1 MNNSKELVTI
11 PEKVGAFITHQ
22 KAKGKNFFTS
32 LENLKYEL
40 EILMWI
46 TKDDNE
52 DKFLSAWVS
61 GFKIKEEEKYL
72 VKLKNKDKAVDY
84 LVNTELNG
92 YRFFGNLYTQNR
104 EHTRKELEDAGF
116 SWVFDCPGIEI
127 EEVECWEIYEY

>member
-72 VKLKNKDKAVDY
+72 VKLKNKDEAVDY

-92 YRFFGNLYTQNR
+92 YRFFSNLYTQNR
-104 EHTRKELEDAGF
+104 EHTRKELEGAGF
-116 SWVFDCPGIEI
+116 GWVFDCEGIEI
-127 EEVECWEIYEY
+127 EEVE

>member
-1 MNNSKELVTI
+1 MNNSKEVVTI

-22 KAKGKNFFTS
+22 KTKGKNFFTS

-72 VKLKNKDKAVDY
+72 VKLKNKDEAVDY

-92 YRFFGNLYTQNR
+92 YRFFSNLYTQNR
-104 EHTRKELEDAGF
+104 EHTRKELEEAGF
-116 SWVFDCPGIEI
+116 GWVFDCPGIEI
-127 EEVECWEIYEY
+127 EEVKE

>member
-22 KAKGKNFFTS
+22 KTKGKNFFTS

-52 DKFLSAWVS
+52 YKFLSAWVS

-72 VKLKNKDKAVDY
+72 VKLKNKDEAVDY

-92 YRFFGNLYTQNR
+92 YRFFSNLYTQNR
-104 EHTRKELEDAGF
+104 EHTRKELEEAGF
-116 SWVFDCPGIEI
+116 GWVFDCPGIEI
-127 EEVECWEIYEY
+127 EEVE

>member
-22 KAKGKNFFTS
+22 KTKGKNFFTS

-72 VKLKNKDKAVDY
+72 VKLKNKDEAVDY

-92 YRFFGNLYTQNR
+92 YRFFSNLYTQNR
-104 EHTRKELEDAGF
+104 EHTRKELEEAGF
-116 SWVFDCPGIEI
+116 GWVFDCPGIEI
-127 EEVECWEIYEY
+127 EEVEE

>member
-22 KAKGKNFFTS
+22 KTKGKNFFTS

-72 VKLKNKDKAVDY
+72 VKLKNKDEAIDY

-92 YRFFGNLYTQNR
+92 YRFFSNLYTQNR
-104 EHTRKELEDAGF
+104 EHTRKELEEAGF
-116 SWVFDCPGIEI
+116 GWVFDCPGIEI
-127 EEVECWEIYEY
+127 EEVKE

>member
-22 KAKGKNFFTS
+22 KTKGKNFFTS

-72 VKLKNKDKAVDY
+72 VKLKNKDEAVDY

-92 YRFFGNLYTQNR
+92 YRFFSNLYTQNR

-127 EEVECWEIYEY
+127 EEVEE